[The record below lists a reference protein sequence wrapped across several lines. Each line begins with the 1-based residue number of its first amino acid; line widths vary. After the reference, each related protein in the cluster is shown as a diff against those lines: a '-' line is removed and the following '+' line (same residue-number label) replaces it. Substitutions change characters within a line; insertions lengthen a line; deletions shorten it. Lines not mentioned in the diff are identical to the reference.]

1 MKSLIYIVL
10 FIFLIFY
17 RLQDDLF
24 AQIKSVDCI
33 ACLDT
38 TNQLETL
45 IMTNKTQLHT
55 HKGKKLICHFL
66 LCFDSKCSNAVEL
79 GEYSNEIIF
88 KLLEDYPKLTLEI
101 MSKNKKQIPWKNI
114 CDAIAEPINN
124 VNNINEIIENIDA
137 ISGYSNVKMDV
148 LNALNTAKDSL

>member
-38 TNQLETL
+38 TSLLDYFVVCETQLY
-45 IMTNKTQLHT
+45 TNK
-55 HKGKKLICHFL
+55 GKNLVYHFL
-66 LCFDSKCSNAVEL
+66 LCFDIKCSNAIEL
-79 GEYSNEIIF
+79 VQYSNAIIY
-88 KLLEDYPKLTLEI
+88 KLLENHPKLALEI
-101 MSKNKKQIPWKNI
+101 MSKNKKQLPWKRI

-124 VNNINEIIENIDA
+124 VNNINGIIKNIDA
-137 ISGYSNVKMDV
+137 ISGYNNVKMDV
-148 LNALNTAKDSL
+148 INALNTAKDNL